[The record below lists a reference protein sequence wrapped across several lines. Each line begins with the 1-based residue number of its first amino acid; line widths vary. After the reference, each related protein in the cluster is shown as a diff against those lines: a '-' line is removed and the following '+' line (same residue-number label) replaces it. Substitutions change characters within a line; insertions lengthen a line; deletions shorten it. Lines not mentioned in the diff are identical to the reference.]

1 MIKYDRFWVTMK
13 ERGITQY
20 DLYEHYEITRSLLD
34 RLRKNKNIEIFTID
48 RLCSIL
54 HCDIEDIVEHI
65 HKKKGPKPLS
75 LFILICSLRSFRN
88 LVSGKRHLQDRRR
101 CQPEQISQ
109 ELLQRLQIRR
119 TGYESLLL

>member
-1 MIKYDRFWVTMK
+1 MLKYDRFWVTMK

-65 HKKKGPKPLS
+65 PDPDEMNNNPKEVSEKNNSSSENEKNS
-75 LFILICSLRSFRN
+75 L
-88 LVSGKRHLQDRRR
+88 
-101 CQPEQISQ
+101 
-109 ELLQRLQIRR
+109 
-119 TGYESLLL
+119 

>member
-13 ERGITQY
+13 ERGISQY

-54 HCDIEDIVEHI
+54 HCNIEDIVEHI
-65 HKKKGPKPLS
+65 PDSGENTENTDELEKKSTSPENNKNS
-75 LFILICSLRSFRN
+75 L
-88 LVSGKRHLQDRRR
+88 
-101 CQPEQISQ
+101 
-109 ELLQRLQIRR
+109 
-119 TGYESLLL
+119 

>member
-13 ERGITQY
+13 ERGISQY

-54 HCDIEDIVEHI
+54 HCNIEDIVEHV
-65 HKKKGPKPLS
+65 PDS
-75 LFILICSLRSFRN
+75 DETDEN
-88 LVSGKRHLQDRRR
+88 M
-101 CQPEQISQ
+101 EESQ
-109 ELLQRLQIRR
+109 EKNISSA
-119 TGYESLLL
+119 ENNKNSL

>member
-13 ERGITQY
+13 TRGISQY

-54 HCDIEDIVEHI
+54 HCNIEDIVEHI
-65 HKKKGPKPLS
+65 PDPDENTDETTEKSSSPENKKNS
-75 LFILICSLRSFRN
+75 L
-88 LVSGKRHLQDRRR
+88 
-101 CQPEQISQ
+101 
-109 ELLQRLQIRR
+109 
-119 TGYESLLL
+119 

>member
-65 HKKKGPKPLS
+65 PDPDEMNNNPKEVSEKNNSSSENEKNS
-75 LFILICSLRSFRN
+75 L
-88 LVSGKRHLQDRRR
+88 
-101 CQPEQISQ
+101 
-109 ELLQRLQIRR
+109 
-119 TGYESLLL
+119 

>member
-13 ERGITQY
+13 ERGISQY

-54 HCDIEDIVEHI
+54 DCNIEDIVEHVPDPGENTDELE
-65 HKKKGPKPLS
+65 KKKYFS
-75 LFILICSLRSFRN
+75 
-88 LVSGKRHLQDRRR
+88 
-101 CQPEQISQ
+101 
-109 ELLQRLQIRR
+109 
-119 TGYESLLL
+119 

>member
-1 MIKYDRFWVTMK
+1 MK

-65 HKKKGPKPLS
+65 PDPDEMNNNPKEVSEKNNSSSENEKNS
-75 LFILICSLRSFRN
+75 L
-88 LVSGKRHLQDRRR
+88 
-101 CQPEQISQ
+101 
-109 ELLQRLQIRR
+109 
-119 TGYESLLL
+119 

>member
-34 RLRKNKNIEIFTID
+34 RIRKNKNIEIFTID

-65 HKKKGPKPLS
+65 PDPDEMNNNPKEVSEKNNSSSENEKNS
-75 LFILICSLRSFRN
+75 L
-88 LVSGKRHLQDRRR
+88 
-101 CQPEQISQ
+101 
-109 ELLQRLQIRR
+109 
-119 TGYESLLL
+119 

>member
-65 HKKKGPKPLS
+65 PDPDEMNNNPKEISEKNSSSSENKKNS
-75 LFILICSLRSFRN
+75 I
-88 LVSGKRHLQDRRR
+88 
-101 CQPEQISQ
+101 
-109 ELLQRLQIRR
+109 
-119 TGYESLLL
+119 

>member
-65 HKKKGPKPLS
+65 PDPDEMNNNPKEISEKNNSSSENKKNS
-75 LFILICSLRSFRN
+75 L
-88 LVSGKRHLQDRRR
+88 
-101 CQPEQISQ
+101 
-109 ELLQRLQIRR
+109 
-119 TGYESLLL
+119 

>member
-13 ERGITQY
+13 ERGISQY

-54 HCDIEDIVEHI
+54 DCNIEDIVEHVPDPGENTENTD
-65 HKKKGPKPLS
+65 KLEKTKYFS
-75 LFILICSLRSFRN
+75 
-88 LVSGKRHLQDRRR
+88 
-101 CQPEQISQ
+101 
-109 ELLQRLQIRR
+109 
-119 TGYESLLL
+119 

>member
-13 ERGITQY
+13 NRGISQY

-54 HCDIEDIVEHI
+54 HCNIEDIVEHVPDPDENI
-65 HKKKGPKPLS
+65 ENKEKKLDENISSAENNKNS
-75 LFILICSLRSFRN
+75 L
-88 LVSGKRHLQDRRR
+88 
-101 CQPEQISQ
+101 
-109 ELLQRLQIRR
+109 
-119 TGYESLLL
+119 

>member
-65 HKKKGPKPLS
+65 PDPDEMNNNQKEISEKNSSSSENKKNS
-75 LFILICSLRSFRN
+75 L
-88 LVSGKRHLQDRRR
+88 
-101 CQPEQISQ
+101 
-109 ELLQRLQIRR
+109 
-119 TGYESLLL
+119 

>member
-13 ERGITQY
+13 ERGISQY

-54 HCDIEDIVEHI
+54 HCNIEDIVEHVPDPGENTDETMEKSTSPEN
-65 HKKKGPKPLS
+65 KKNS
-75 LFILICSLRSFRN
+75 L
-88 LVSGKRHLQDRRR
+88 
-101 CQPEQISQ
+101 
-109 ELLQRLQIRR
+109 
-119 TGYESLLL
+119 